1 MKACGDPNH
10 GEHVTVPAPCHLSE
24 GGGRLISRQQ
34 VMVLIEIYYRP
45 MMMMPLGHWPI
56 GPCRT
61 IPYMLHTTILVALPL
76 LRCYRYWC
84 YWCRSLF
91 SFQTPV
97 TCNQGWSAKP
107 CGWQHNFSACGGCYL
122 GSLAGWVCADW
133 WWWCRCCY
141 EQICDMGWAATHC
154 RECWQ
159 AGLCSS
165 SSGVWIQ
172 KAIKLEQCCGT
183 EAKGFKA
190 ENTAW

>member
-76 LRCYRYWC
+76 LRCYR
-84 YWCRSLF
+84 LF
-91 SFQTPV
+91 FHFRLQLLATKDGQLNRVAGNTISVPV
-97 TCNQGWSAKP
+97 VGAIL
-107 CGWQHNFSACGGCYL
+107 AVL
-122 GSLAGWVCADW
+122 LAGCVLIDDGDADAAMSSSATWVGRQRIAESAGKLDCVLPA
-133 WWWCRCCY
+133 
-141 EQICDMGWAATHC
+141 
-154 RECWQ
+154 REYDSKKR
-159 AGLCSS
+159 SS
-165 SSGVWIQ
+165 SSSVAVPKP
-172 KAIKLEQCCGT
+172 KASKQRTLHD
-183 EAKGFKA
+183 
-190 ENTAW
+190 NWRS